1 MPKVLVVPIVSD
13 ADAQAFL
20 NAANIT
26 SGIQANAIN
35 NLVIALK
42 GYSIWTKF
50 KAIYPIVGG
59 SASSHKFN
67 LKDPRDLDVAFRL
80 TFSTGVTHSSNGMVS
95 NGTTGYAN
103 TFLSAPNITLYD
115 AHISFYSR
123 TQVLA
128 TNNNE
133 VGCAK
138 SPNTN
143 QLFSLSITRNTGIA
157 SACHTS
163 QALSTHI
170 ALAPGQTSSQGLF
183 MNNRL
188 GANAT
193 DLKVIRNGTVLA
205 TATTNGTNITTN
217 LPSVFILALNNF
229 ITANNPAFYST
240 KQCAF
245 ASIGDG
251 LTDTE
256 AANFYTAVQAFQT
269 SLGRQ
274 V

>member
-1 MPKVLVVPIVSD
+1 MPKSSFD
-13 ADAQAFL
+13 ADAQAFITAAAITDL
-20 NAANIT
+20 N
-26 SGIQANAIN
+26 QQNAIN
-35 NLVIALK
+35 TLVVSLK

-59 SASSHKFN
+59 TASQHKYN

-80 TFSTGVTHSSNGMVS
+80 AFATGVTHSSTGMVG

-103 TFLSAPNITLYD
+103 TFLSAPNITLHD
-115 AHISFYSR
+115 AHLSFYSR

-128 TNNNE
+128 TNNIE
-133 VGCAK
+133 IGCAR

-143 QLFSLSITRNTGIA
+143 QLFNLTITRNTGIA

-163 QALSTHI
+163 QAIATHI
-170 ALAPGQTSSQGLF
+170 AQATGQTSSQGLF

-188 GANAT
+188 GASAT
-193 DLKVIRNGTVLA
+193 DLKVIRNGTILA

-217 LPSVFILALNNF
+217 LSSVFIGALNNF
-229 ITANNPAFYST
+229 ITANNPQFYST
-240 KQCAF
+240 KECAF

-251 LTDTE
+251 LTDVE
-256 AANFYTAVQAFQT
+256 ATNFYTAVQNFNT
-269 SLGRQ
+269 TLSRQ

>member
-1 MPKVLVVPIVSD
+1 MPKTAVAYD
-13 ADAQAFL
+13 TDAQAFIT
-20 NAANIT
+20 AAVIT
-26 SGIQANAIN
+26 DVTQQGAIN
-35 NLVIALK
+35 TLVLDLK
-42 GYSIWTKF
+42 AYSIWTKF

-59 SASSHKFN
+59 TASQHKYN

-80 TFSTGVTHSSNGMVS
+80 TYGTGVTHSSNGMVS
-95 NGTTGYAN
+95 NGTSGYAN
-103 TFLSAPNITLYD
+103 TFLSGSNITLYD
-115 AHISFYSR
+115 AHTSFYSR
-123 TQVLA
+123 TQLLEA
-128 TNNNE
+128 SNIE
-133 VGCAK
+133 IGCAR

-143 QLFSLSITRNTGIA
+143 QLFSLIITRNTGVA

-163 QALSTHI
+163 QAIATHI
-170 ALAPGQTSSQGLF
+170 ATATGQTSSQGLF
-183 MNNRL
+183 INNRL

-193 DLKVIRNGTVLA
+193 DLKVIRNGTTLA

-229 ITANNPAFYST
+229 VTVNNPQFYST

-251 LTDTE
+251 LTPTE

-269 SLGRQ
+269 TLSRQ

>member
-42 GYSIWTKF
+42 GYSIWTKM

-59 SASSHKFN
+59 IASSHAVN
-67 LKDPRDLDVAFRL
+67 LKTPGTYNL
-80 TFSTGVTHSSNGMVS
+80 TYGTGVTHSRNGMVS

-123 TQVLA
+123 TQILQ
-128 TNNNE
+128 TSNIE
-133 VGCAK
+133 IGCAR

-143 QLFSLSITRNTGIA
+143 QLFSLTLTRNTGIL

-163 QALSTHI
+163 QALATHT
-170 ALAPGQTSSQGLF
+170 ATATAQTSSQGLF

-193 DLKVIRNGTVLA
+193 DLKVIRNGTTLA

-217 LPSVFILALNNF
+217 LSSVFILALNNF

-245 ASIGDG
+245 ASIGNG

-269 SLGRQ
+269 SLSRQ